1 MTYPNSI
8 ELKKNMQDRF
18 EDVLGRRENEKK
30 ENKTQKPMQVFG
42 LMLVEIHVLISVF
55 YFLTCIGFRVLRVK

>member
-30 ENKTQKPMQVFG
+30 ENKTRKLMNVFG
-42 LMLVEIHVLISVF
+42 LHA
-55 YFLTCIGFRVLRVK
+55 